1 MKKNY
6 FSILFAALMLFVAM
20 PVAAQ
25 VTSVTE
31 FYGKW
36 QFTADVDVKNQD
48 YANLI
53 SNSCEVV
60 ITKGDNGY
68 PAKMTNFAG
77 STEILNINSFDAD
90 AQTLLF
96 LNPNTPQL
104 WSPLFMADADGKYPF
119 GTAEGGWQDSYG
131 QINFTYDAATGILT
145 YPDFTLVTADHNAGT
160 TEVMIKV
167 SNIKMTLTEAEEIVI
182 PEIEGEWSYKP
193 YSMDYVRND
202 STFAYEFKMNLVAKD
217 DTKKLYDATFSI
229 EGFDD
234 FTLQA
239 TFDGVD
245 LIIPFK
251 NQYLDEERKI
261 RLGVKATTQEMTLIK
276 EGQLSFSYEK
286 STLMWQGDYFVVR
299 QDTIIKEEVDGVVV
313 EKESAITLQQVSY
326 GWIEREDPNAYD
338 WSGTYTVNV
347 KDIECFTDSIE
358 FPNTFSMVIEKA
370 QGSFTVTEFAGYKSD
385 YYPSIELIPG
395 EDGKTA
401 TLDLKGYY
409 GFAMLA
415 APTTVTVEGEEDYAY
430 EILTDLNGQST
441 SLTITLNED
450 GSISIDDFSV
460 SSLLYYSDKREV
472 LAMMSGVTASKVT
485 FEWTGDYVLTAEQVD
500 VYYTGSD
507 SIAFPETFD
516 VTISY
521 FDGSAYGME
530 SVYYIS
536 SFLNKNIEQMPIDFA
551 LAEDGWSAEMLVGGL
566 CGSIVPGETYYK
578 IYDMNATDTPI
589 TVTANVDGS
598 ISIPSFFIKV
608 VNYNTNE
615 EMPGAFY
622 QNVTL
627 TRKVDSAVDS
637 IVIEK
642 PVVEGIFDMMGRKH
656 DAITAPGLYIVN
668 GKKVLVK

>member
-20 PVAAQ
+20 PAKAQ

-31 FYGKW
+31 FFGKW

-48 YANLI
+48 YANLV

-77 STEILNINSFDAD
+77 SEEILNINSFNAD

-104 WSPLFMADADGKYPF
+104 WSPLYMADGDGKYPF
-119 GTAEGGWQDSYG
+119 GTAEGNWQDSYG
-131 QINFTYDAATGILT
+131 QINFTYDAATGVLT

-160 TEVMIKV
+160 TEIMVKV
-167 SNIKMTLTEAEEIVI
+167 SNIKMTLLEAEEIVI
-182 PEIEGEWSYKP
+182 PEIEGEWQFKP
-193 YSMDYVRND
+193 YSMGYVRND
-202 STFAYEFKMNLVAKD
+202 STFAYEFKINLVAKD
-217 DTKKLYDATFSI
+217 DTKRLYDATFSI
-229 EGFDD
+229 EGFND
-234 FTLQA
+234 FTLEA

-245 LIIPFK
+245 LIMPFD
-251 NQYLDEERKI
+251 NQYLDAEKKI

-276 EGQLSFSYEK
+276 EGQLSFSYAK

-299 QDTIIKEEVDGVVV
+299 QDTIVKEEVDGEEV
-313 EKESAITLQQVSY
+313 EKESAITLQQITY

-347 KDIECFTDSIE
+347 KDVESFNDTID
-358 FPNTFSMVIEKA
+358 FPNTFNMVVEKA

-401 TLDLKGYY
+401 TLDLAGYY
-409 GFAMLA
+409 GFVTLA
-415 APTTVTVEGEEDYAY
+415 SLGEVTVDGETDYAY
-430 EILTDLNGQST
+430 HILTDINGQST

-450 GSISIDDFSV
+450 GTVSIDDFSV
-460 SSLLYYSDKREV
+460 SYQLYYANTRKV
-472 LAMMSGVTASKVT
+472 LGMMSGATASKAV
-485 FEWTGDYVLTAEQVD
+485 FEWTGDYVLTAEKVD
-500 VYYTGSD
+500 VYYQGED
-507 SIAFPETFD
+507 VAFPETFD

-530 SVYYIS
+530 SMYYIS
-536 SFLNKNIEQMPIDFA
+536 SFLNKNIEQMPIDFS
-551 LAEDGWSAEMLVGGL
+551 LAEDGWSAEMLVGGM
-566 CGSIVPGETYYK
+566 CGSIVAGESYYK
-578 IYDMNATDTPI
+578 IYDMNGTDTPI
-589 TVTANVDGS
+589 TVTANIDGS
-598 ISIPSFFIKV
+598 ISIPGFFIKV
-608 VNYNTNE
+608 LNYSTNE
-615 EMPGAFY
+615 EQAGAFY

-627 TRKVDSAVDS
+627 TRKVDSAVDN
-637 IVIEK
+637 IEVEEK
-642 PVVEGIFDMMGRKH
+642 VVEGIFDIMGRKL

-668 GKKVLVK
+668 GKKVMVK

>member
-53 SNSCEVV
+53 NNSCEVV
-60 ITKGDNGY
+60 ITKGEGGNA
-68 PAKMTNFAG
+68 AKISNFAG
-77 STEILNINSFDAD
+77 STTDISINSFDAD

-96 LNPNTPQL
+96 LNPNSPQL
-104 WSPLFMADADGKYPF
+104 WAPLHMADGDGKYPY
-119 GTAEGGWQDSYG
+119 GTAEGGWRDTYG
-131 QINFTYDAATGILT
+131 EINFTYDATTKILS

-160 TEVMIKV
+160 TEVMVKV
-167 SNIKMTLTEAEEIVI
+167 SNIRMTLTEAEEIVI
-182 PEIEGEWSYKP
+182 PEIAGEWKYSP
-193 YSMDYVRND
+193 YYWDND
-202 STFAYEFKMNLVAKD
+202 STFVKEFKMTLVATD
-217 DTKKLYDATFSI
+217 DTNTKWNATFSF
-229 EGFDD
+229 EGFEE
-234 FTLQA
+234 FTLPA

-245 LIIPFK
+245 LIIPFD
-251 NQYLDEERKI
+251 NLYLDAEKTI
-261 RLGVKATTQEMTLIK
+261 RFGIGATSSAPENVFVKSGRFAFAYNKKTMMWQDDAIYIRK
-276 EGQLSFSYEK
+276 EGVD
-286 STLMWQGDYFVVR
+286 STGTAVAP
-299 QDTIIKEEVDGVVV
+299 IIQRLRG
-313 EKESAITLQQVSY
+313 
-326 GWIEREDPNAYD
+326 GWIEREDPNAFD

-347 KDIECFTDSIE
+347 KDIECFNDTVE
-358 FPNTFSMVIEKA
+358 FPETFTMVVEKSMGE
-370 QGSFTVTEFAGYKSD
+370 FTVTEFAGYKSD
-385 YYPSIELIPG
+385 YYPSIKLTPG

-401 TLDLKGYY
+401 TLDLEGDY

-521 FDGSAYGME
+521 FNGSAYGME
-530 SVYYIS
+530 SAYYIS